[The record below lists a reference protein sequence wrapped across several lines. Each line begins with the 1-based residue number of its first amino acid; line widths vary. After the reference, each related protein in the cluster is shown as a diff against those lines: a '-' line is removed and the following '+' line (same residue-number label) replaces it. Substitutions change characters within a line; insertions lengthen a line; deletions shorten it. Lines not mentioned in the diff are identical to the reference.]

1 LNENYKKLI
10 HDSIKTIINQ
20 FHRKPDN
27 FFNEY
32 DFHQYFYH
40 AFYKQKEFS
49 MQYDTKDGK
58 KTIVL
63 HPEYPT
69 LKKFRRNPPMVDKNG
84 KRARYDMAILNPE
97 FIKQNEFEVVRCRDI
112 SKIKPWEKGTSKNLI
127 AAIEF
132 KFIINHSKKHIQEI
146 KFDNLKLSYA
156 YEAEE
161 KYILI
166 FANIREKEK
175 EIDYFKDIKRDKD
188 IKIYYLAVFNENG
201 KKIIIKI

>member
-1 LNENYKKLI
+1 MNENYKKLI

-27 FFNEY
+27 FFNEH

-69 LKKFRRNPPMVDKNG
+69 LERFRRKPPMVDENG

-112 SKIKPWEKGTSKNLI
+112 SKIKPDKKSISKNLI

-132 KFIINHSKKHIQEI
+132 KFIIDHNKKYIQEI
-146 KFDNLKLSYA
+146 QFDNLKLA
-156 YEAEE
+156 NAFEAEE
-161 KYILI
+161 KYLLI
-166 FANIREKEK
+166 FTNIKENEKELN
-175 EIDYFKDIKRDKD
+175 YFKKLKKDKD